1 MDNNLHRLIT
11 VPQTRFTAIGKTV
24 AEITCSRSGANRQ
37 EIIEKLM
44 QEILNYDAE
53 FRQADASGWM
63 CLPDKPPIS

>member
-1 MDNNLHRLIT
+1 
-11 VPQTRFTAIGKTV
+11 
-24 AEITCSRSGANRQ
+24 
-37 EIIEKLM
+37 M